1 MSRKNIF
8 RIIAVLFIGA
18 AIYHAAAFFAPAFSH
33 GGAHWRHASFWVI
46 DLLCAWYLLRRPRWF
61 VAAFGVLTLETLC
74 SHGAHAWMLW
84 HTERRLDWL
93 SFAVL
98 IVVPFTLV
106 LLIRD
111 AQERRPQPMA

>member
-18 AIYHAAAFFAPAFSH
+18 AMYHAAAFLVPAFSY
-33 GGAHWRHASFWVI
+33 GGAHWRHAAFCVI
-46 DLLCAWYLLRRPRWF
+46 DLLCACYLLRRPRWF

-84 HTERRLDWL
+84 HTGRRLDWL

-98 IVVPFTLV
+98 IVVPLTLV

-111 AQERRPQPMA
+111 ALDLRSRPVA